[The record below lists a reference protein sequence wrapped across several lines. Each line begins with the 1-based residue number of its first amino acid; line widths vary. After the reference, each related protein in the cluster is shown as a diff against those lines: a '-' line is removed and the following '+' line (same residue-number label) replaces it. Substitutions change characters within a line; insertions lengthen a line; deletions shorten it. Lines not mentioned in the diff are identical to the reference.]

1 MVDIKKSFGRAKDH
15 MIQRSRV
22 RIQEQRLEQV
32 RVERERKPGWF
43 KPPLMRPGDARQ
55 CCGWSAAHLARG
67 AQAGGGGGGEGC
79 QGPGQ
84 PTRRAAGSALH
95 DGPSHSG
102 ARRASPFRQLML
114 NEEGGGA
121 LVVVAHLRRA
131 RLAGVAPRSRLAGP
145 AARLRPPF
153 VLLQAP
159 GYKDVHLLSG
169 QRVTRA
175 IDTPLYRIEVSE
187 TLSQSQ
193 GRPGGPTRA
202 CAVSTRQSYCRKVV
216 SFGGTFL

>member
-1 MVDIKKSFGRAKDH
+1 MPRA
-15 MIQRSRV
+15 
-22 RIQEQRLEQV
+22 
-32 RVERERKPGWF
+32 
-43 KPPLMRPGDARQ
+43 
-55 CCGWSAAHLARG
+55 
-67 AQAGGGGGGEGC
+67 
-79 QGPGQ
+79 
-84 PTRRAAGSALH
+84 RAAYAPGCWISSSRWTKPQWCAACV
-95 DGPSHSG
+95 SI
-102 ARRASPFRQLML
+102 QLML

-193 GRPGGPTRA
+193 GRH
-202 CAVSTRQSYCRKVV
+202 VQ
-216 SFGGTFL
+216 